1 MRSFPTYDASRVYH
15 ESVRTLSQR
24 VADYIHEHRLMS
36 AGDRVG
42 LAVSGGADSVAM
54 LRLMLELPETLGIV
68 VHVVH
73 FNHKLRGAESDGDE
87 MFVADLA
94 SAFGVEFH
102 SGCGDAKKHARSGS
116 LSLETASR
124 KLRYEFFQ
132 RLLENKVVDS
142 IATAHT
148 LNDQAETVLLKLIRG
163 AGSRGL
169 AGVYPRLQTEAGAI
183 VRPLL
188 GVPREEIEVYLGEL
202 GQDWREDVSNHDPL
216 HTRNR
221 VRHGLLPR
229 LKNDFNPAIVEVLSD
244 TADVFRA
251 EEDYWS
257 EKVFGL
263 LADIWRTNP
272 YGGRLD
278 RAALGAQPVAVQRR
292 LIRACAEEVGLA
304 LDFKHVEAVRNLGRA
319 NSSKKNCVL
328 PYGWRTQLEGK
339 FLIFSRPGADSLTD
353 DFDLLLPIPG
363 RVDLPQVGI
372 GVEAVPFDGDGD
384 SSYNRERSELT
395 LLDVSKLTE
404 PLRVRNW
411 RAGDRFWPAYGKG
424 PRKMKELLQRRHL
437 VAGERKLWPVVTC
450 GESVIWAHRFAV
462 SEEFKATKVDQS
474 VLIREM
480 PLE

>member
-1 MRSFPTYDASRVYH
+1 VRSFPTYDASRVYH

-54 LRLMLELPETLGIV
+54 LRLMLELRETLGIV

-94 SAFGVEFH
+94 RAYGLEFH
-102 SGCGDAKKHARSGS
+102 RGSGDAAEYARAES
-116 LSLETASR
+116 LSLETAAR
-124 KLRYEFFQ
+124 TLRYRFFRQ
-132 RLLENKVVDS
+132 LLEGRVVNS

-169 AGVYPRLQTEAGAI
+169 AGIYPRLQTEAGPV

-188 GVPREEIEVYLGEL
+188 GARREEVEVYLGQV
-202 GQDWREDVSNHDPL
+202 GQDWREDVSNRDPR

-229 LKNDFNPAIVEVLSD
+229 LKSDFNPAIVEVLSD
-244 TADVFRA
+244 TADVFRS

-257 EKVFGL
+257 EKVLEL
-263 LADIWRTNP
+263 LADVWRTNLD
-272 YGGRLD
+272 GGRLD

-411 RAGDRFWPAYGKG
+411 RAGDRYWPAHGKG

-437 VAGERKLWPVVTC
+437 AVGEKKLWPVVTC
-450 GESVIWAHRFAV
+450 GERLIWAHRFPV
-462 SEEFKATKVDQS
+462 SEEFRATQADQS
-474 VLIREM
+474 ILIREM